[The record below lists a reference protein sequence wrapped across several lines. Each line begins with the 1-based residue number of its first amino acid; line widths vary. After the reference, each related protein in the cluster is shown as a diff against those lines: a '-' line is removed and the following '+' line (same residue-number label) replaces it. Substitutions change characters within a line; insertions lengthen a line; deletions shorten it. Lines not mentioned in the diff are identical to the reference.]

1 MILAILYPKRKCLK
15 GENNLCN
22 TCDEFKYVNGFLDL
36 IAYICAKYRFRIQ
49 ITYIKMYL
57 LS

>member
-15 GENNLCN
+15 GENNLCD
-22 TCDEFKYVNGFLDL
+22 TYGEFKYVNGFLDL

-49 ITYIKMYL
+49 ITYI
-57 LS
+57 